1 VPDRD
6 RPSIEPAEIAETLS
20 LLAHD
25 LKNPL
30 AAILTNLAF
39 VRGFVDELDPAAP
52 PSDAELTDAR
62 EAMLDAHLACEAL
75 QRFVANLEVV
85 GRDLGGGRAIELQ
98 PLDLYALSDE
108 IAARHRDAAI
118 SRRLQLTVEGTGWGR
133 GDRDN
138 IVRAL
143 DNVVANA
150 MQHAPAG
157 THVVVEVSA
166 RDNDVAIT
174 VLDKG
179 VAVPPEFRDEATTRP
194 GQSRAKGNPAARYGR
209 GLALYAAS
217 TAARAGGGRLELGA
231 RADKSAIA
239 IILARFEDG
248 T

>member
-1 VPDRD
+1 MTARN
-6 RPSIEPAEIAETLS
+6 PSEPPEIAETLS

-30 AAILTNLAF
+30 AAILTNLGF
-39 VRGFVDELDPAAP
+39 VRTFVNELDPSNP

-85 GRDLGGGRAIELQ
+85 ARDLGGARKAELQ
-98 PLDLYALSDE
+98 PLDLLALADE
-108 IAARHRDAAI
+108 IVARHENAAA
-118 SRRLQLTVEGTGWGR
+118 SRRLELVVEGSGWAR
-133 GDRDN
+133 GDRDQ

-157 THVVVEVSA
+157 TPVTVEITARGSDVVV
-166 RDNDVAIT
+166 T

-179 VAVPPEFRDEATTRP
+179 VAVPVELRNEAVTRA
-194 GQSRAKGNPAARYGR
+194 GQSTAKANPAARYGR
-209 GLALYAAS
+209 GLALYAAA
-217 TAARAGGGRLELGA
+217 TAARSGGGRLELGE
-231 RADKSAIA
+231 RGGRSAIA
-239 IILARFEDG
+239 IALARFDDG